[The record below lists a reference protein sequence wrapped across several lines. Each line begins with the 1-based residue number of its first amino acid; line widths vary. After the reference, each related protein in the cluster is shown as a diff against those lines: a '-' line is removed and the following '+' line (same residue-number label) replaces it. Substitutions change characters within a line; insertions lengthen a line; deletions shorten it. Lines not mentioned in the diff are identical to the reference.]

1 MGYKRN
7 QKEKGLKRSKIDI
20 SKTNFTL
27 CIINN
32 LTSVEGLFDSFFLD
46 FLGGRS
52 GGVNTSRAGVSD
64 FIILETISG
73 TCP

>member
-1 MGYKRN
+1 MGYKR
-7 QKEKGLKRSKIDI
+7 KGLKRSKIDI

-27 CIINN
+27 CIFNN
-32 LTSVEGLFDSFFLD
+32 LTSEEGLFDSFFLD
-46 FLGGRS
+46 RRGGRS

-73 TCP
+73 T